1 MTRRILLIL
10 ILFSSSVIRHSSF
23 GAGASPTVSI
33 AAASDLVYCLE
44 ALHAAFLQIE
54 NPPSKTENLTALTV
68 TTGSSGNFFAQ
79 IKHGAPYDIFLSADL
94 SYPRALITARLA
106 DPASLTSYAIG
117 RLVLWTAHRELDI
130 AAPASVVRDARV
142 KKFAIANPAHAPYG
156 RAAQQTL
163 EKLGVWSTAQP
174 KLVLGENI
182 SQTAQFVQTG
192 NADAGLVALSLV
204 LAPPL
209 RDVGRWH
216 EIPAGLHE
224 PLEQAAVLTLRGAAN
239 PAAVRYLA
247 FLRSPAAR
255 EIFDRFG
262 FRLPSADAR

>member
-1 MTRRILLIL
+1 MTRRLLL
-10 ILFSSSVIRHSSF
+10 VLLLFSSSVIRHSSF

-33 AAASDLVYCLE
+33 AAASDLIYCLE

-54 NPPSKTENLTALTV
+54 NPKSKTENLTTLTV
-68 TTGSSGNFFAQ
+68 ATGSSGNFFAQ

-94 SYPRALITARLA
+94 SYPRALIAAGLA
-106 DPASLTSYAIG
+106 DSASLTPYAIG
-117 RLVLWTAHRELDI
+117 RLVLWTARRDLDVT
-130 AAPASVVRDARV
+130 AAASVVRDPQV

-156 RAAQQTL
+156 RAAQQVL
-163 EKLGVWSTAQP
+163 EKLDTWSPAQP

-209 RDVGRWH
+209 RDTGRWH
-216 EIPAGLHE
+216 EIPASLHD

-247 FLRSPAAR
+247 FLRSPTAR
-255 EIFDRFG
+255 KIFDRYG
-262 FRLPSADAR
+262 FRVPPTDAR